1 MGLGIQE
8 PNYDGEITGTFEML
22 ASSTSDSHAGGSNTI
37 ETESTNLKRTK
48 TGVILNPQ
56 PHDNPND
63 PLNWPI
69 WRRDVALL
77 VLGWHCFVGGGQSSM
92 LAAGLTQLG
101 VEFNESS
108 TTLAYLV
115 GGFMLSL
122 AFGALL
128 ASPTAILFGKRFVYI
143 FGIAI
148 FLGGAIW
155 GAVAKNF
162 GSLMGARI
170 LMGIGV
176 SPVESLPSATIAEI
190 YFAHE
195 RAYRVGIY
203 TLLLLGGKNLVPM
216 FSAFVFQNLDRHWL
230 FWIVAIIVGVD
241 LILHFLF
248 VPETFWNRPPTPN
261 QRSID
266 ETRAARKA
274 LKKRMTSHSLVHPN
288 QFALYHNDEE
298 EQLDNV
304 SIDSHTQGQN
314 PIGITQ
320 TNSTHGSSPHV
331 IQKKSFMKELHLF
344 SGRHTKDKWWMVF
357 LRPFV
362 LFFYPHVCFGAFFYA
377 FAVVWLIM
385 ISEVISEIFTH
396 PPYGYSKLSVG
407 LFYLSPFIGGSLGSA
422 VAGKASDMVVRY
434 LVKRN
439 NGIYEPELR
448 LLMVI
453 PSVLTTCIGL
463 MGFGWASQVRDTWA
477 GPIILF
483 GVLAFG
489 SSLSSTTAI
498 TFTIDSYKMFAG
510 ECLVTLNVTKN
521 VIGFLFSL
529 FNNEFNHKQGY
540 KNAFVV
546 FGCVEIFVGLF
557 AIPLY
562 FYGKRLRR
570 WTDEKEFMRKLYHV
584 DNLNSGAPNLEN
596 NEKLEDTGNH
606 EMLNE
611 HLSSGNSGDTSPG
624 SKIRE
629 EGQRVED

>member
-1 MGLGIQE
+1 MGLGIKE

-22 ASSTSDSHAGGSNTI
+22 GSSTSDSHTGANTI

-48 TGVILNPQ
+48 EGIILNPQ

-77 VLGWHCFVGGGQSSM
+77 VLGWHCFVGGGQSSL
-92 LAAGLTQLG
+92 LAAGLTELG
-101 VEFNESS
+101 EEFGEKS

-115 GGFMLSL
+115 GGLMLSL

-143 FGIAI
+143 LGIAI

-162 GSLMGARI
+162 GSLMGARV

-230 FWIVAIIVGVD
+230 FWIIAIIVGINLV
-241 LILHFLF
+241 LHFLF

-266 ETRAARKA
+266 ETKAARKA

-288 QFALYHNDEE
+288 QFALYHDDEE
-298 EQLDNV
+298 EQGYDNL
-304 SIDSHTQGQN
+304 SIDSRTENQN

-320 TNSTHGSSPHV
+320 TNSTTRSAQSIP
-331 IQKKSFMKELHLF
+331 KKSFVKELRLF

-357 LRPFV
+357 LRPFI

-385 ISEVISEIFTH
+385 ISEVISEIFTN

-422 VAGKASDMVVRY
+422 VAGRASDIMVRY
-434 LVKRN
+434 LVKLN

-448 LLMVI
+448 LFMVI

-463 MGFGWASQVRDTWA
+463 MGFGWASQVNDIWT

-546 FGCVEIFVGLF
+546 FGCIEIFVGLF

-562 FYGKRLRR
+562 IYGKRLRR
-570 WTDEKEFMRKLYHV
+570 WTDEKEFMRRLYHAENIIS
-584 DNLNSGAPNLEN
+584 DNQEQVHHNDITEV
-596 NEKLEDTGNH
+596 H
-606 EMLNE
+606 EMEEDSQTPSPDNYRETSSEIKEEQKNE
-611 HLSSGNSGDTSPG
+611 SEQN
-624 SKIRE
+624 
-629 EGQRVED
+629 

>member
-1 MGLGIQE
+1 MGLGIKE

-22 ASSTSDSHAGGSNTI
+22 APSTADSHLGGSATV

-77 VLGWHCFVGGGQSSM
+77 VLGWHCFVGGGQSSL

-101 VEFNESS
+101 EEFHEPS

-122 AFGALL
+122 AFGALF

-143 FGIAI
+143 LGIAI

-155 GAVAKNF
+155 GAVAKTF
-162 GSLMGARI
+162 GSFMGARV
-170 LMGIGV
+170 LMGIGI

-216 FSAFVFQNLDRHWL
+216 FGAFVFQNLNRHWL
-230 FWIVAIIVGVD
+230 FWIITIIAGIN
-241 LILHFLF
+241 LFLHFFF

-288 QFALYHNDEE
+288 QFALYHEDEE
-298 EQLDNV
+298 VDNM
-304 SIDSHTQGQN
+304 SIDSHTEAQN
-314 PIGITQ
+314 PVGIVR
-320 TNSTHGSSPHV
+320 TNSTGGSLRN
-331 IQKKSFMKELHLF
+331 IQKKSFIKELHLF

-362 LFFYPHVCFGAFFYA
+362 LFFYPHICFGAFFYA

-385 ISEVISEIFTH
+385 ISEVISEIFTN
-396 PPYGYSKLSVG
+396 PPYGYSKLTVG
-407 LFYLSPFIGGSLGSA
+407 LFYISPFVGGSLGSM
-422 VAGKASDMVVRY
+422 VAGRVSDLLVRY
-434 LVKRN
+434 MVKKN

-448 LLMVI
+448 LIMVI
-453 PSVLTTCIGL
+453 PSVITTCIGL
-463 MGFGWASQVRDTWA
+463 MGFGWASQVNNVWA

-489 SSLSSTTAI
+489 SSLSSTTSI

-521 VIGFLFSL
+521 IIGFLFSL
-529 FNNEFNHKQGY
+529 FNNEFNHKEGY
-540 KNAFVV
+540 KTAFVV
-546 FGCVEIFVGLF
+546 FGCIEIFVGLF

-562 FYGKRLRR
+562 IYGKRIRR
-570 WTDEKEFMRKLYHV
+570 WTDEKEFMRALYHS
-584 DNLNSGAPNLEN
+584 DNKPTRAEDEN
-596 NEKLEDTGNH
+596 NEIQESQTPTPVDKEDTPVSNH
-606 EMLNE
+606 NGEQQLMN
-611 HLSSGNSGDTSPG
+611 
-624 SKIRE
+624 
-629 EGQRVED
+629 

>member
-8 PNYDGEITGTFEML
+8 PNYEGEITGTFEML
-22 ASSTSDSHAGGSNTI
+22 QSSSSANTI

-63 PLNWPI
+63 PLNWPV
-69 WRRDVALL
+69 WRRDIALL
-77 VLGWHCFVGGGQSSM
+77 VLGWHCFVGGGQAPV
-92 LAAGLTQLG
+92 LAAGLSELAH
-101 VEFNESS
+101 EFGKSS
-108 TTLAYLV
+108 HTIAYLV
-115 GGFMLSL
+115 GGIMLAL
-122 AFGALL
+122 GFGALL

-155 GAVAKNF
+155 GAVAKSF

-230 FWIVAIIVGVD
+230 FWIITIIVGID

-248 VPETFWNRPPTPN
+248 VPETFWNRPPVPD
-261 QRSID
+261 QRSIE
-266 ETRAARKA
+266 ETKAARKA
-274 LKKRMTSHSLVHPN
+274 LKKRMTSQALRHPNEFAYYHEDEERIHQNYADDHSLNSRTHV
-288 QFALYHNDEE
+288 
-298 EQLDNV
+298 
-304 SIDSHTQGQN
+304 QN

-320 TNSTHGSSPHV
+320 TNSTIESSIHTK
-331 IQKKSFMKELHLF
+331 KKSFLSELHIF

-357 LRPFV
+357 LRPFY
-362 LFFYPHVCFGAFFYA
+362 LFLYPHICFGAFLYT
-377 FAVVWLIM
+377 FAVVWLVL
-385 ISEVISEIFTH
+385 ISELMSEIFTN

-407 LFYLSPFIGGSLGSA
+407 LFYLSPFIGGALGSII
-422 VAGKASDMVVRY
+422 AGRASDYLVRY

-448 LLMVI
+448 LFMVI
-453 PSVLTTCIGL
+453 PSVIATCIGL
-463 MGFGWASQVRDTWA
+463 IGFGWASQVNNSWV

-483 GVLAFG
+483 GVLSFG

-498 TFTIDSYKMFAG
+498 TFSIDSYKMFAG

-521 VIGFLFSL
+521 IIGFLFSL
-529 FNNEFNHKQGY
+529 FNTQFNHNEGY

-546 FGCVEIFVGLF
+546 FGCIEIFIGLF

-570 WTDEKEFMRKLYHV
+570 WTDENEFMRSLYHV
-584 DNLNSGAPNLEN
+584 DNVPNTAHREVSHEPKGAETGTEAHEIDDGN
-596 NEKLEDTGNH
+596 NTIDTI
-606 EMLNE
+606 
-611 HLSSGNSGDTSPG
+611 DTSSSPDTT
-624 SKIRE
+624 R
-629 EGQRVED
+629 